1 MKKQSILIQYLKIT
15 MRCFANLLSVRA
27 GLYVKQNQ
35 VSKQ

>member
-1 MKKQSILIQYLKIT
+1 MKTQSILIQYFKVAA
-15 MRCFANLLSVRA
+15 RCFANLLTVRA